1 MLGILVL
8 LVFQYGGMWLQ
19 QMQKILYQD
28 KVVYQTR
35 YQNVALTQRNLGGN
49 VEPIF
54 NFYINGRLQF

>member
-1 MLGILVL
+1 
-8 LVFQYGGMWLQ
+8 MWLQ

-54 NFYINGRLQF
+54 NFYINGRLQFWSLDE